1 MDFEGIDFDFLN
13 ATSTPAKKESE
24 QKRSHRRVAVCTEL
38 SLEYEYRRAF
48 SEQKLIEAMGGFK
61 TLEENHCYNFIT
73 AGDVD
78 SLSYLQLILHYQKLE
93 YCLFSTW
100 CMCAE
105 DILKFDMWLTDGII
119 KKLDAY
125 IGEIFQSSYS
135 VEWKMLNEIFKKH
148 NCGRIAVFRNHS
160 KIYAGYGDKFY
171 FGIQTSAN
179 INTNPR
185 TENGSIIINKQIFKF
200 YKEYFDGIKSFTD
213 KK

>member
-1 MDFEGIDFDFLN
+1 MDFADINFDFLN
-13 ATSTPAKKESE
+13 TAP
-24 QKRSHRRVAVCTEL
+24 QKRNTENKRNHRRSVACTEL

-48 SEQKLIEAMGGFK
+48 SEQQLIEAMGGFK
-61 TLEENHCYNFIT
+61 ILKENHCYNFIT

-100 CMCAE
+100 CMNAE
-105 DILKFDMWLTDGII
+105 DVLKFDMWLKDGVI
-119 KKLDAY
+119 KKMDAY
-125 IGEIFQSSYS
+125 VGEIFPNSYAT
-135 VEWKMLNEIFKKH
+135 EWKMLNEIFKKH
-148 NCGRIAVFRNHS
+148 DCGRIAVFRNHS

-185 TENGSIIINKQIFKF
+185 TENGCIIVGEHIFRF
-200 YKEYFDGIKSFTD
+200 YKEYFDGIKSFTE